1 LPDHIFIYR
10 DGVGDSM
17 RAQVISHE
25 LEQLNK
31 IVQQE
36 YCLDGDQKQELPK
49 HTLIIVN
56 KRVRQRFFQ
65 MGTPAGITN
74 PP

>member
-1 LPDHIFIYR
+1 
-10 DGVGDSM
+10 M

-31 IVQQE
+31 IVMME
-36 YCLDGDQKQELPK
+36 YNLDGNDGIGELPK

-56 KRVRQRFFQ
+56 KRVR
-65 MGTPAGITN
+65 
-74 PP
+74 